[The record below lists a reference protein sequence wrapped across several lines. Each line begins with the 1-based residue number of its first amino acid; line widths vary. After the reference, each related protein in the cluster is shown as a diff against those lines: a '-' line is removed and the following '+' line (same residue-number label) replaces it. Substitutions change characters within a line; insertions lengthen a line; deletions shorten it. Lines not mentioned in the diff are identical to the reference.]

1 VWKFPDPSIRAGLAF
16 AALRSTMCCLG
27 ALLPGLMAG
36 CGGGDAD
43 TVAPDAN
50 QVTCPAGWNTSTF
63 FRTVTPAQIAA
74 CLDAGESVRAKTTDG
89 ETPLHLAASYTDD
102 PAVIRALIDA
112 GASLDSRNSENHT
125 VLCVAVIR
133 NENPAVIQ
141 ALIDGGAITSDSCG
155 PGLPTQPGPT
165 PLHWAVGE
173 NANPDVAEVL
183 IRAGADINF
192 RPLNGRTPLEN
203 AALLQ
208 DNPAMLE
215 LLISYGAN
223 LGGVTRYAALNENP
237 EIIRVV
243 IAAGASLSW
252 GLHSSIRNR
261 NTAITQILIEAG
273 ADLNEG
279 VVTDTREG
287 IIEGTTPLHFA
298 VRFPDPNLEAV
309 EALLEA
315 GADPNI
321 QDGSG
326 RTPLDW
332 VPQGVQSSVAELL
345 RRYGGRASG

>member
-1 VWKFPDPSIRAGLAF
+1 MRQLPSRIGLL
-16 AALRSTMCCLG
+16 ALWFL
-27 ALLPGLMAG
+27 AG
-36 CGGGDAD
+36 CGGGEAD
-43 TVAPDAN
+43 PAGPDAN
-50 QVTCPAGWNTSTF
+50 EVACPAGWNTSTF
-63 FRTVTPAQIAA
+63 FRSATPAQIAA
-74 CLDAGESVRAKTTDG
+74 CLQAGESVRATTTDG
-89 ETPLHLAASYTDD
+89 ETPLHLAASYSDD
-102 PAVIRALIDA
+102 PEVIRALIEA
-112 GASLDSRNSENHT
+112 GASLHSRNSENHT

-183 IRAGADINF
+183 ILAGADINY
-192 RPLNGRTPLEN
+192 RPLNGRTPLEH
-203 AALLQ
+203 AALRQ
-208 DNPAMLE
+208 DNPAVVE
-215 LLISYGAN
+215 LLIRYGAE
-223 LGGVTRYAALNENP
+223 LGGVTGYAALNENP

-252 GLHSSIRNR
+252 GLHRAIRNR

-332 VPQGVQSSVAELL
+332 VPPGVQSSVADLL
-345 RRYGGRASG
+345 RRYGGQTSG

>member
-1 VWKFPDPSIRAGLAF
+1 MSYQASDTPRQASGSRDPLRLLRTLLLMGL
-16 AALRSTMCCLG
+16 LV
-27 ALLPGLMAG
+27 G

-50 QVTCPAGWNTSTF
+50 QVACPSGWNTSTF
-63 FRTVTPAQIAA
+63 FRTATPTQIAA
-74 CLDAGESVRAKTTDG
+74 CLDAGESIRARTTDG
-89 ETPLHLAASYTDD
+89 ETPLHLAASYSAD

-141 ALIDGGAITSDSCG
+141 ALIDGGAQANDGCG
-155 PGLPTQPGPT
+155 PELPAQHALT

-183 IRAGADINF
+183 ILAGADINAL
-192 RPLNGRTPLEN
+192 PLNQRTPLQH

-208 DNPAMLE
+208 ESPAMVE
-215 LLISYGAN
+215 LLIRYGAE
-223 LGGVTRYAALNENP
+223 LGGVTGYAALNENP

-252 GLHSSIRNR
+252 GLHRAIRNR
-261 NTAITQILIEAG
+261 NTAITEILIAAG

-321 QDGSG
+321 PDGSG

-332 VPQGVQSSVAELL
+332 VPPGVQSSVADLL
-345 RRYGGRASG
+345 RRYGGQTSG